1 MPPPTVRVLVPQR
14 SLTEDPPV
22 PTTTPTTTPP
32 TDAAPVTEPTAPARV
47 SAGLERSLTQVGR
60 AILRL
65 EVPQDALPDGT
76 TVSRTG
82 YWLLVRVAELGPAR
96 LSDVAATVELDLST
110 ISRQIRDLVAD
121 GLIARTPD
129 PADGRAALLR
139 LTERGSSVLEAVSE
153 SRRRVLAQAIADWTD
168 EERNALAS
176 GLLRLGA
183 GLHDIRDV
191 AGAHHKDDTSYEGT
205 R

>member
-1 MPPPTVRVLVPQR
+1 M
-14 SLTEDPPV
+14 
-22 PTTTPTTTPP
+22 TTPTTDNPP
-32 TDAAPVTEPTAPARV
+32 RTAPAGSGRV
-47 SAGLERSLTQVGR
+47 SAGLERSLTQVAR

-82 YWLLVRVAELGPAR
+82 YWVLVRVSEVAPAR

-110 ISRQIRDLVAD
+110 ISRQIRDLVAA

-129 PADGRAALLR
+129 PADGRAAFLN
-139 LTERGSSVLEAVSE
+139 LTDRGVTVLEAVSE
-153 SRRRVLAQAIADWTD
+153 SRRRVLARAIADWTD

-183 GLHDIRDV
+183 GLHDTRDA
-191 AGAHHKDDTSYEGT
+191 AGAHHTDDTTDEGT

>member
-1 MPPPTVRVLVPQR
+1 MAGSGEPPPTVGCLCCRAP
-14 SLTEDPPV
+14 TADPPHA
-22 PTTTPTTTPP
+22 PMTTPTTDT
-32 TDAAPVTEPTAPARV
+32 APRTGPAAPARV
-47 SAGLERSLTQVGR
+47 SAGLERSLSQVGR

-76 TVSRTG
+76 TVTRTG
-82 YWLLVRVAELGPAR
+82 YWLLVRVSEVGPAR
-96 LSDVAATVELDLST
+96 LSDVAASVELDLST
-110 ISRQIRDLVAD
+110 ISRQIRDLVAA

-129 PADGRAALLR
+129 PADGRAALLS

-153 SRRRVLAQAIADWTD
+153 SRRRVLALAIADWTD
-168 EERNALAS
+168 EERNTLAS

-183 GLHDIRDV
+183 GLHDLRNPT
-191 AGAHHKDDTSYEGT
+191 GAHDTNDEGT